1 MYNIIQISVVVMISN
16 IKKIVFQSPGLE
28 NEHFIQLSE
37 NFTNKTHTETFRQ
50 YIFVSIHIWLSD
62 FYFKSNISLHNIVI
76 LILIFSHNNNVILQ
90 LLERTMKVECK
101 CHGVSGSCELKTC
114 WRSLASFRMVS
125 FTNYPPPPH
134 RPPRSDWPT
143 FNFCPAWKAQ
153 LVSVL
158 LSPH

>member
-1 MYNIIQISVVVMISN
+1 MESN
-16 IKKIVFQSPGLE
+16 IKKIVFQKTQE

-62 FYFKSNISLHNIVI
+62 FYFKTNISLHNIVI
-76 LILIFSHNNNVILQ
+76 LILIFSHNNNSILQ

-125 FTNYPPPPH
+125 FTNYSLHPVIPPTSTL
-134 RPPRSDWPT
+134 RTSQIWLT
-143 FNFCPAWKAQ
+143 NIWLCPAWKAE